1 MKKRE
6 VDLLQ
11 QVLATEESSGCDD
24 LKLENTD
31 ENWEIVESA
40 LAWNVHKTVE
50 QYRKDKDDTE
60 YKERPKLSND
70 IYTSFHL
77 VKMYLIRKAL
87 CELVQNATD

>member
-11 QVLATEESSGCDD
+11 ELLGQEESSGCDD

-40 LAWNVHKTVE
+40 LAWNVHKTIE
-50 QYRKDKDDTE
+50 QYRMDKDDIE
-60 YKERPKLSND
+60 YRKRPKLSKA
-70 IYTSFHL
+70 IYTSFYL
-77 VKMYLIRKAL
+77 VKMYLIRKSL
-87 CELVQNATD
+87 NELMQNATD